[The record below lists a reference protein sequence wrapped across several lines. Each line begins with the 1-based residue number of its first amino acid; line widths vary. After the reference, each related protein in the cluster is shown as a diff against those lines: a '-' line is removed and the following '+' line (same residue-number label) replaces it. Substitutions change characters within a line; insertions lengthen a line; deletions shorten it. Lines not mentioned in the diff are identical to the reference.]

1 MHAYNNILVRDHQ
14 KTFKETCWLL
24 NFTQFSSPEASN
36 VTKSMYVFSEIV
48 YVRACVCVCVCVH
61 KWQYVHKWYFHV
73 ILQCGHM
80 ILGSLCLI
88 QECPVEMQ

>member
-48 YVRACVCVCVCVH
+48 YVRACVCVCVCV
-61 KWQYVHKWYFHV
+61 YTN
-73 ILQCGHM
+73 
-80 ILGSLCLI
+80 GSMYTNGIFMLFCS
-88 QECPVEMQ
+88 VDT